1 MGAAPLA
8 SEGVAAAAYDG
19 AWLFPALPVFLTNTL
34 IVLATVAGMEAFA
47 WLAHKYVMHGWGW
60 GWHASHHAPRSGWFE
75 ANDLYA
81 LVFAALAIV
90 LIALG
95 TSGRW
100 PLQWIGAGMTL
111 YGALYFVAHDGLVHQ
126 RWPWRWVPRS
136 GYLKRLY
143 QAHRLHHAVH
153 GREGCV
159 SFGFLWAPS
168 PTRLRAQLQAAQ
180 AQRRAQPRQAPPQRP
195 PQADT
200 RGR

>member
-1 MGAAPLA
+1 MFANA
-8 SEGVAAAAYDG
+8 
-19 AWLFPALPVFLTNTL
+19 L
-34 IVLATVAGMEAFA
+34 IVLATVAAMEAVA
-47 WLAHKYVMHGWGW
+47 WIAHKHVMHGFGW
-60 GWHASHHAPRSGWFE
+60 GWHASHHAPRRGRFE

-81 LVFAALAIV
+81 LVFAALAIA

-95 TSGRW
+95 TAGRW

-126 RWPWRWVPRS
+126 RWPWRFMPRS

-143 QAHRLHHAVH
+143 QAHRLHHAVP

-168 PTRLRAQLQAAQ
+168 AARLRGQLHAAQ
-180 AQRRAQPRQAPPQRP
+180 ARRRRQPVGHGERAER
-195 PQADT
+195 
-200 RGR
+200 